1 MTSLSVSA
9 SGKNAIGPIVSNLET
24 RGGWDPGKCF
34 LWNAEG
40 SGSGAEIRAVESGA
54 VAQVA

>member
-1 MTSLSVSA
+1 V
-9 SGKNAIGPIVSNLET
+9 E
-24 RGGWDPGKCF
+24 GGILGSF